1 MDQSDHDTCVMRA
14 QRRPITPGTPGT
26 PGTSVAPEAREALE
40 RAAAH
45 VQGGGLLVVP
55 TDTVYG
61 IGALAS
67 DPAAVA
73 RLLAAKGRGR
83 QMPPP
88 VLVAGPDQ
96 LAGVVADIPPA
107 ARALIEAH
115 WPGALTLVLTAAP
128 DLGWDLG
135 ETGGTIA
142 VRMPDHPLTLAL
154 LRVTGPMAVT
164 SANRT
169 GEPPATDAAAA
180 RAAFPSGAPLS
191 GHHDDDAG
199 GVPVLDGG
207 PTPGPVP
214 STIVSLA
221 ADRALAP
228 VVLRDGVLARAAL
241 AAVVDPVLRAAGA
254 APLADATGRNDGQHG
269 EPREVGA

>member
-1 MDQSDHDTCVMRA
+1 M
-14 QRRPITPGTPGT
+14 
-26 PGTSVAPEAREALE
+26 
-40 RAAAH
+40 
-45 VQGGGLLVVP
+45 
-55 TDTVYG
+55 
-61 IGALAS
+61 
-67 DPAAVA
+67 
-73 RLLAAKGRGR
+73 
-83 QMPPP
+83 
-88 VLVAGPDQ
+88 LVAGPDQ
-96 LAGVVADIPPA
+96 LAGVVADIPSA
-107 ARALIEAH
+107 ARALIETF

-142 VRMPDHPLTLAL
+142 VRMPDHPLALSL

-180 RAAFPSGAPLS
+180 RAAFPSGAPL
-191 GHHDDDAG
+191 GGHDDGSG
-199 GVPVLDGG
+199 GVSVLDGG

-221 ADRALAP
+221 ADRALTP

-254 APLADATGRNDGQHG
+254 APLADAMDAMDAMDVEEEHKG
-269 EPREVGA
+269 VGA

>member
-14 QRRPITPGTPGT
+14 QRRPV
-26 PGTSVAPEAREALE
+26 TSEAFEALE

-96 LAGVVADIPPA
+96 LAGVVADIPSA
-107 ARALIEAH
+107 ARALIETF

-142 VRMPDHPLTLAL
+142 VRMPDHPLALSL

-169 GEPPATDAAAA
+169 GEPPATDAASA
-180 RAAFPSGAPLS
+180 RAAFSGRVR
-191 GHHDDDAG
+191 DAAEDAEDTDIL
-199 GVPVLDGG
+199 VLDGG
-207 PTPGPVP
+207 PAPGPAP

-221 ADRALAP
+221 SGHALAP
-228 VVLRDGVLARAAL
+228 RVLRDGALGRSAL
-241 AAVVDPVLRAAGA
+241 AAVLDPVLRAAGA
-254 APLADATGRNDGQHG
+254 SPLAAAAGGDGGRDA
-269 EPREVGA
+269 

>member
-1 MDQSDHDTCVMRA
+1 MDQSDHDTWVMRA
-14 QRRPITPGTPGT
+14 QRRPV
-26 PGTSVAPEAREALE
+26 TSEAFEALE

-96 LAGVVADIPPA
+96 LAGVVADIPSA
-107 ARALIEAH
+107 ARALIETF

-142 VRMPDHPLTLAL
+142 VRMPDHPLALSL

-169 GEPPATDAAAA
+169 GEPPATDAASA
-180 RAAFPSGAPLS
+180 RAAFPGRVR
-191 GHHDDDAG
+191 DAAEDTDIL
-199 GVPVLDGG
+199 VLDGG
-207 PTPGPVP
+207 PAPGPAP

-221 ADRALAP
+221 SGHALAP
-228 VVLRDGVLARAAL
+228 RVLRDGALGRSAL
-241 AAVVDPVLRAAGA
+241 AAVLDPVLRAAGA
-254 APLADATGRNDGQHG
+254 SPLAAAAGGDGGRDA
-269 EPREVGA
+269 

>member
-1 MDQSDHDTCVMRA
+1 MTDQSDHDARA
-14 QRRPITPGTPGT
+14 ARAVRTAEAHRRPIPPG
-26 PGTSVAPEAREALE
+26 ALD
-40 RAAAH
+40 RAVAH
-45 VQGGGLLVVP
+45 VRGGGLLVLP

-67 DPAAVA
+67 DRDAVV

-83 QMPPP
+83 RMPSP
-88 VLVAGPDQ
+88 VLVADPDQ
-96 LAGVVADIPPA
+96 LDGVVAGAPST
-107 ARALIEAH
+107 ARALMGAC
-115 WPGALTLVLTAAP
+115 WPGALTLVLDAAP
-128 DLGWDLG
+128 HLGWDLG
-135 ETGGTIA
+135 ETGGTVA
-142 VRMPDHPLTLAL
+142 VRMPDHPLAL
-154 LRVTGPMAVT
+154 SVLRATGPMAVT

-180 RAAFPSGAPLS
+180 RAAFPSGAPL
-191 GHHDDDAG
+191 GGHDDDSG
-199 GVPVLDGG
+199 GVLVLDGG

-221 ADRALAP
+221 ADRALTP

-254 APLADATGRNDGQHG
+254 ALLADAMDAMDAMDVEEEHKG
-269 EPREVGA
+269 VGA